1 MKFKLFSQKLEYWL
15 NHDDTKTLGELVDV
29 FGEKSFGVFFL
40 ITMALP
46 SLPIPTGGLTD
57 FVLLPAAIIAA
68 LQMVSG
74 RRTLWMPEK
83 LRKQSIKGPIATK
96 ALPFLLRRIKSIE
109 KISRPRMRGF
119 LNNFA
124 VRSIIGIVVAIL
136 ALAAMVAPPF
146 TGLDTL
152 PSLGGVFIALA
163 IIFEDLAMAL
173 IGLLIGILGVALLFA
188 ASGAIIVFFQTIF

>member
-1 MKFKLFSQKLEYWL
+1 MKFKLFSQKLEYWI

-40 ITMALP
+40 ITLSLP
-46 SLPIPTGGLTD
+46 ALPIPTGGITSL
-57 FVLLPAAIIAA
+57 VLLTSIIAA
-68 LQMVSG
+68 LQMIFG
-74 RRTLWMPEK
+74 RRTLWIPNF
-83 LRKQSIKGPIATK
+83 LRKQDLDGKLATK
-96 ALPFLLRRIKSIE
+96 ALPFILARIKSIE

-124 VRSIIGIVVAIL
+124 VRSIIGLIVAVL
-136 ALAAMVAPPF
+136 ALAAVIAPPF

-173 IGLLIGILGVALLFA
+173 VGLLIGILGVALLFA
-188 ASGAIIVFFQTIF
+188 ASGAVILFFQTIF